1 MSSYSLKAFSF
12 FFFKEYTLKQ
22 IKQNLKELMKSKYL
36 QSFIKHT
43 PCFFCSVFHYQ
54 QFRTFLNTSWFNCLS
69 VLPPRSQVIGQLG
82 RIRFFGDD
90 LYDLFSGRR
99 KPRYDQVNVQ
109 FLIIIWPKL
118 EQDLDI
124 SIDLQ
129 ANLMRLT
136 WF

>member
-1 MSSYSLKAFSF
+1 M
-12 FFFKEYTLKQ
+12 
-22 IKQNLKELMKSKYL
+22 
-36 QSFIKHT
+36 
-43 PCFFCSVFHYQ
+43 
-54 QFRTFLNTSWFNCLS
+54 
-69 VLPPRSQVIGQLG
+69 IGQLG
-82 RIRFFGDD
+82 RIRFFDDD

-129 ANLMRLT
+129 AIPYALNLVLAEPKRGENT
-136 WF
+136 KNKVPIGVNEWFELSF

>member
-1 MSSYSLKAFSF
+1 MSSYFLLESSRF
-12 FFFKEYTLKQ
+12 FQGVHFITNKTKCQ
-22 IKQNLKELMKSKYL
+22 RIMKSKYL
-36 QSFIKHT
+36 HSFIKHT
-43 PCFFCSVFHYQ
+43 PCFFALFFILNNL
-54 QFRTFLNTSWFNCLS
+54 FRTFLNTSCFNSQS

-118 EQDLDI
+118 DQDLDI

-129 ANLMRLT
+129 ANLMRST